1 MNMASDLQ
9 QLGQNAMGN
18 SRQQRLYNQTL
29 DPVNGPKG
37 NHSNQIRGGS
47 SGPAGAG
54 GIAPGSGTGQD
65 GYQMAHAMIPNNGIK
80 GGLQNNQQQQQ
91 NYNYDNNQ

>member
-1 MNMASDLQ
+1 
-9 QLGQNAMGN
+9 MGN

-37 NHSNQIRGGS
+37 SHSSQIRGGS
-47 SGPAGAG
+47 SGLAGAG
-54 GIAPGSGTGQD
+54 SIAPGSGAGQD

-80 GGLQNNQQQQQ
+80 GSL
-91 NYNYDNNQ
+91 